1 MDPPT
6 RRIER
11 AKKRP
16 RHDIYGVDLEENRWG
31 LDPPEATPLPMVTAL
46 AAHNIQPYRLGDKPD
61 YRHDHPVVL
70 IPHTHI
76 RDIQVYADLSD
87 HEIETVAVMGAAAP
101 HRPFPCGCRL
111 GYVGFYMMT
120 GTLVFIVLA
129 GIIIVGAYFDIN
141 TRH

>member
-6 RRIER
+6 RSIER

-16 RHDIYGVDLEENRWG
+16 RHDIYGVDLEDSP
-31 LDPPEATPLPMVTAL
+31 LEATPLPTVTAL

-61 YRHDHPVVL
+61 YHHEYPVAL
-70 IPHTHI
+70 IPPTHI

-87 HEIETVAVMGAAAP
+87 HEIETVAVMGAGAAP
-101 HRPFPCGCRL
+101 HRPTPCCRL
-111 GYVGFYMMT
+111 GYMGFYILV

-129 GIIIVGAYFDIN
+129 GIIIVGTYFDIN
-141 TRH
+141 TRPSS

>member
-1 MDPPT
+1 
-6 RRIER
+6 
-11 AKKRP
+11 
-16 RHDIYGVDLEENRWG
+16 VDLEENP
-31 LDPPEATPLPMVTAL
+31 LEATPLPMVTSL

-87 HEIETVAVMGAAAP
+87 HEIETAVAP
-101 HRPFPCGCRL
+101 HRPTPCYRL
-111 GYVGFYMMT
+111 GYMGFYILV

-141 TRH
+141 TRP

>member
-1 MDPPT
+1 
-6 RRIER
+6 
-11 AKKRP
+11 
-16 RHDIYGVDLEENRWG
+16 
-31 LDPPEATPLPMVTAL
+31 MVTAL
-46 AAHNIQPYRLGDKPD
+46 AAHNIQPYQLGDKPD
-61 YRHDHPVVL
+61 YRHDHPVAL

-87 HEIETVAVMGAAAP
+87 HEIETVAVMGAVVAP
-101 HRPFPCGCRL
+101 HRPTPCSCRL
-111 GYVGFYMMT
+111 GYMGFYILV

>member
-31 LDPPEATPLPMVTAL
+31 LDPLEATPLPTVTAL
-46 AAHNIQPYRLGDKPD
+46 AAHNIQPYRLEDKPD
-61 YRHDHPVVL
+61 YHHEYPVAL

-76 RDIQVYADLSD
+76 RDIQVYADISD
-87 HEIETVAVMGAAAP
+87 HEIETAVAP
-101 HRPFPCGCRL
+101 HRPTPCSCRL
-111 GYVGFYMMT
+111 GYMGFYILV